1 MASQLYNYTQTELQ
15 KLLDESNGYSDLLRK
30 IGMNPKGG
38 NPETLKRI
46 IKEYGLDES
55 KLNINRSK
63 LYSKCAYDT
72 HKKNSYSL
80 EDILNGKHPNYQ
92 SSKLLQRL
100 VDEGYKENK
109 CECCGITEWCNKQIT
124 FHLHHKDGNHNNN
137 KLKNLEVL
145 CPNCHSQTDTF
156 AGKKRHLHIEE

>member
-1 MASQLYNYTQTELQ
+1 MASQLYNYTPTELQ

-109 CECCGITEWCNKQIT
+109 SRC
-124 FHLHHKDGNHNNN
+124 
-137 KLKNLEVL
+137 
-145 CPNCHSQTDTF
+145 
-156 AGKKRHLHIEE
+156 